1 MEYDAALP
9 SLIKW
14 MNLASGKIS
23 FKNSTLTELPGH
35 LFRKR
40 GLLKSRRLIRTI
52 LWKNCRT
59 AGVTSSWPRDSS
71 IPLVNFC
78 QTLLASVGR

>member
-40 GLLKSRRLIRTI
+40 GLLNSRRLIRTI
-52 LWKNCRT
+52 L
-59 AGVTSSWPRDSS
+59 
-71 IPLVNFC
+71 
-78 QTLLASVGR
+78 